1 MPAVAW
7 VTVII
12 GGLIIVAAAVGL
24 LRVAL
29 HLRAVRSTLV
39 AVAGG
44 VRVIADQTST
54 IPTVLPSVNSTLKP
68 VRDFCESI

>member
-24 LRVAL
+24 LRVVL
-29 HLRAVRSTLV
+29 HLRAVHATLV
-39 AVAGG
+39 QVAGG
-44 VRVIADQTST
+44 VRAIAEQTST
-54 IPTVLPSVNSTLKP
+54 VPTVLPSVNSTLKP

>member
-24 LRVAL
+24 LRVVL
-29 HLRAVRSTLV
+29 HLRAVHSTLV
-39 AVAGG
+39 LVAGG

-54 IPTVLPSVNSTLKP
+54 VPTVLPSVNSTLKP

>member
-24 LRVAL
+24 LRVGL
-29 HLRAVRSTLV
+29 HLRAVHSTLV

-54 IPTVLPSVNSTLKP
+54 VPTVLPSVNSTLKP

>member
-24 LRVAL
+24 LRVVL
-29 HLRAVRSTLV
+29 HLRAVHVTL
-39 AVAGG
+39 AQVAGG
-44 VRVIADQTST
+44 VRVIAEQTST
-54 IPTVLPSVNSTLKP
+54 VPTVLPSVNSTLKP
-68 VRDFCESI
+68 VSDFCESI

>member
-24 LRVAL
+24 LRVLL
-29 HLRAVRSTLV
+29 HLRAVHSTLV

-44 VRVIADQTST
+44 VGVIADQTST
-54 IPTVLPSVNSTLKP
+54 VPTVLPSVNSTLKP

>member
-24 LRVAL
+24 LRVVL
-29 HLRAVRSTLV
+29 HLRAVHATL
-39 AVAGG
+39 AQVAGG
-44 VRVIADQTST
+44 VRVIAEQTST
-54 IPTVLPSVNSTLKP
+54 VPTVLPSVNSTLKP
-68 VRDFCESI
+68 VSDFCESI